1 MSQQSISS
9 SGLIFL
15 FADHFAEPPKGM
27 VKSTAT
33 DPRTGEKVAIRD
45 LIVTAYVAAF
55 AELAERGV
63 LKLEPIE
70 VRKALFMK
78 DTAVA
83 ATLLTEPQGAE
94 LSLLEQRVVES
105 VQSAKKPE
113 QRRVRDVVGKSVGGS
128 TNFPWRVALAIVREG
143 ALGSGLVTMT
153 EAGEKG
159 VKGLWKSLDP
169 RAEPALQLSEQVGLL
184 ETQAVA
190 LKDRIAAFER
200 QLGELAPRLRKEI
213 ADGLDACKTEDS
225 GFVD

>member
-1 MSQQSISS
+1 MLQKTIPSS
-9 SGLIFL
+9 ALVYL

-45 LIVTAYVAAF
+45 LIVAAYLATF
-55 AELAERGV
+55 ADLVERGV
-63 LKLEPIE
+63 LTLAPIE

-83 ATLLTEPQGAE
+83 ATLAKAPQGSE

-105 VQSAKKPE
+105 VQLAKKPE
-113 QRRVRDVVGKSVGGS
+113 QRRIKEVVSQSVGGS
-128 TNFPWRVALAIVREG
+128 TAFPWRVALAIVRQG
-143 ALGSGLVTMT
+143 ALDSELVTIA
-153 EAGEKG
+153 EQGEKG

-169 RAEPALQLSEQVGLL
+169 RKEPAMQLSEQVGGL
-184 ETQAVA
+184 EGQAVA
-190 LKDRIAAFER
+190 LREKVAAFEK
-200 QLGELAPRLRKEI
+200 QLGDLAPRLRKEI